1 MTPTLEQ
8 RGKKLA
14 SSRKWYQTERQQILL
29 RLGGK
34 CSKCG
39 STENLDVRDSHAARG
54 GGCREYGNGENQMHR
69 RSWHF
74 SADHVMRRY
83 NALVSLVL

>member
-54 GGCREYGNGENQMHR
+54 GGDVESTGMERIRCTGE
-69 RSWHF
+69 
-74 SADHVMRRY
+74 AGT
-83 NALVSLVL
+83 SLPIMS

>member
-54 GGCREYGNGENQMHR
+54 GMSRVREWRESDAPEKLALLCRSCHE
-69 RSWHF
+69 
-74 SADHVMRRY
+74 
-83 NALVSLVL
+83 AL

>member
-54 GGCREYGNGENQMHR
+54 GDVESTGMERIRCTGE
-69 RSWHF
+69 
-74 SADHVMRRY
+74 AGT
-83 NALVSLVL
+83 SLPIMS